1 MAPSSTTVTAL
12 PEVPA
17 KHDGFIPFVA
27 SHPEKSIIELLEPYK
42 QYDAKLREIYAQE
55 PQHPALADPF
65 VNVVPLFNGHEADL
79 KVRARDLSSESAE
92 EKDRYIMSLDGDD
105 RKQSG
110 APAVV
115 PNLKTFQQ
123 NLAVFSESSLVDL
136 DWNNVV
142 AAGSSVVTSLLPV
155 PEKYQSSKRA
165 LRQYYHEIVA
175 PASDVDLFLYGLSE
189 EDAIKKITQIET
201 KIRDSILTETTTI
214 RTKNAITIASQ
225 YPTRHV
231 QIVLRI
237 YKSVS
242 EILTGFD
249 VDCSCAAYD
258 GKQVYASPRA
268 IGAYMTQCNTID
280 LSRRSPSYES
290 RLSKYSHRGFEV
302 YWPLLDRSRIDP
314 TIFER
319 SFGRTVGLARL
330 LVLEKLPT
338 SSERDSYMAQ
348 RRKER
353 GRPALNTN
361 NRYSHRTWG
370 NLKDDHEDEIAEW
383 VEQDDVS
390 DYHTFTVPY
399 GVRFHAKK
407 IEKLLYTK
415 DLLLNAE
422 WNKPKDREVNLHRHP
437 AFFGF
442 AEDIIHDCC
451 GFCPAPFTPE
461 EHDVAETEGKIYV
474 SGGIS
479 FIKDDAGRQ
488 AIGSFN
494 PITDDDWT
502 DMAYVGNTARLCQAI
517 VDGDLE
523 HVQDWL
529 TQEGSDPNCRDYTG
543 RTPLHLAVQSSTPD
557 IVQALI
563 DRNARLVARLADG
576 RTALH
581 LAAARGNVK
590 MVNLILKR
598 SEANEEEEMSK
609 EDLRKEARTAASKEV
624 KSDDKSEVGDEDEQ
638 EEESD
643 GELIEDEES
652 DDDFKSTTTGSFLQV
667 KDKTS
672 EKEIDDEADEEP
684 DFYDVNVLAW
694 DTGCSPLH
702 LAIVNGHV
710 DVVRELVQ
718 SYGADVL
725 LPIKLL
731 NDYDK
736 SPRAAILTLALCLQL
751 PPEKAKTMTSTL
763 LELGASSAQADI
775 NQTTAL
781 HYFAGVN
788 PELLSILFEHDE
800 PVARRAINHLSVTG
814 SSWHPSS
821 QSPLMTAIESRNSIG
836 VMKLLNAGAKATIEF
851 SDWMKSITVKYDEFA
866 SRDSKQNQTAFAKD
880 LEQPIILAVQNEL
893 PSVAIELLNRGAD
906 PNTLTRDTKL
916 GVTDHWLRGYR
927 KMESL
932 LDLVQA
938 KLKTMKDFTALTDLK
953 QPELRVLDGEDYL
966 KELSEGTYKHFAGT
980 IALNQAKKTDQA
992 AQKQYE
998 LNLEDAKN
1006 KEGIAEKKKAVE
1018 GLLLEFEE
1026 LEALLL
1032 QKDSKKLVDLHPD
1045 LSHSARG
1052 TDRHTRSVDPP
1063 KPNPFKLEFGFK
1075 KVHDLDD
1082 EKRDAYLELFQ
1093 AAWAGNIET
1102 IKKLTLAPWGADSDR
1117 TPLKIAVTDD
1127 EGFSPFS
1134 IAVLRRHFA
1143 VAKAVLEIAKA
1154 QYKPTEAKGTERY
1167 NLAESEEDYSDED
1180 EDDSHDDIRIDKQII
1195 DTQFTIENIGEI
1207 STQVKSTTQPAEMI
1221 SWPCAVWRYFEAL
1234 PDGHVYYYGSSTRKA
1249 DLSKVDSLTQ
1259 FAILSNDHEL
1269 FKFLL
1274 ALPEYKIASMLEE
1287 VSRIPKFSRSDFEYA
1302 ISLGRFDLLGQMI
1315 KHAGAGLALDALVK
1329 KSGVKIEERPRYY
1342 QGLSIHGTKR
1352 SDWAA
1357 AGRRSQ
1363 MRTTVSESWPPALS
1377 AAANGNIESV
1387 EWFLGDT
1394 PARYYS
1400 EFAETNKADK
1410 RLQQLAQA
1418 NGGFDKVLST
1428 WLGARR
1434 DLIIHMA
1441 VLSKPSPDS
1450 ARLLEYLIKAVPD
1463 SLHTKSTKG
1472 HTPLALA
1479 FSLRRVAAA
1488 RTLIAAGADQTSR
1501 DHSGNNILHIL
1512 FNGIKSQ
1519 AKTNLDSLQKML
1531 ELIDPRLVSSLLTE
1545 RSQDGPGAATPLAL
1559 WLHLGN
1565 RGEVHHFGWHGHRP
1579 GAENK
1584 NNETVEKVAML
1595 RAILDFS
1602 SKTGYENL
1610 ELLDGAGDTP
1620 VHMATRLQLHD
1631 CLKLMLERRPDLL
1644 YRENATGRTPAEMAE
1659 DAYIAERVK
1668 NVPQFEKVN
1677 TSIVDRPQES
1687 FVEGAENEAKKPT
1700 EREKI
1705 WTLFRTILAEKPA
1718 KRRLVSLFEANEVA
1732 KRLALRKK
1740 KAARDGTG
1748 RPTVDANGQEQ
1759 EGQEATEDEVSKF
1772 YSTAAGWDEEDAKDE

>member
-1 MAPSSTTVTAL
+1 MASSTTTTL

-27 SHPEKSIIELLEPYK
+27 SHPDKSIVELLEPYK

-55 PQHPALADPF
+55 PQHPALANPF

-92 EKDRYIMSLDGDD
+92 EKDRYIMSLDDED

-115 PNLKTFQQ
+115 PDLKTFQQ
-123 NLAVFSESSLVDL
+123 NLTVFSESSLVDL

-155 PEKYQSSKRA
+155 PEKYKSSKRA

-189 EDAIKKITQIET
+189 EEAVKKIIQIET
-201 KIRDSILTETTTI
+201 KIRDAILTETTTV

-258 GKQVYASPRA
+258 GKQ
-268 IGAYMTQCNTID
+268 
-280 LSRRSPSYES
+280 
-290 RLSKYSHRGFEV
+290 YSHRGFEV

-319 SFGRTVGLARL
+319 SFARTVGLARL

-338 SSERDSYMAQ
+338 SSERDSYMDQ

-353 GRPALNTN
+353 GRPTLNTH

-399 GVRFHAKK
+399 GVKFHAKK

-442 AEDIIHDCC
+442 AEDVIHDCC
-451 GFCPAPFTPE
+451 GFCPTPFTPE
-461 EHDVAETEGKIYV
+461 EHDAAETESKIYV
-474 SGGIS
+474 SGEIS

-502 DMAYVGNTARLCQAI
+502 DMAYVGNTAQLCQAI

-529 TQEGSDPNCRDYTG
+529 SQEGSDPNCRDYTG
-543 RTPLHLAVQSSTPD
+543 RTPLHLAVQSSTPE

-563 DRNARLVARLADG
+563 DRGARLVARLADG

-581 LAAARGNVK
+581 LAAARGNVE
-590 MVNLILKR
+590 MVSMIMQR
-598 SEANEEEEMSK
+598 SEANEEDEIKK
-609 EDLRKEARTAASKEV
+609 EDLRKEVRIAARNVV
-624 KSDDKSEVGDEDEQ
+624 KPDDKSEADEEHEQ
-638 EEESD
+638 DKESD
-643 GELIEDEES
+643 GELIDDEQS
-652 DDDFKSTTTGSFLQV
+652 NDDFRSTTTSSFVQV

-672 EKEIDDEADEEP
+672 EKEVDDDADEEP

-710 DVVRELVQ
+710 DVVKELVQ

-736 SPRAAILTLALCLQL
+736 SPRAAILTLALSLQL
-751 PPEKAKTMTSTL
+751 PLEKAKKMTETL

-788 PELLSILFEHDE
+788 PELLPVLFEHDE
-800 PVARRAINHLSVTG
+800 PAAKRSINHLSVTG
-814 SSWHPSS
+814 SAWSPFS
-821 QSPLMTAIESRNSIG
+821 QSPLMTAIESRNTIG
-836 VMKLLNAGAKATIEF
+836 VMKLLNAGAKTTIEF

-866 SRDSKQNQTAFAKD
+866 SRDSKQNQSAFVRD
-880 LEQPIILAVQNEL
+880 LEQPIILAVQNKL
-893 PSVAIELLNRGAD
+893 PSVAIELLSRGAD
-906 PNTLTRDTKL
+906 PNTLTKDTKQCI
-916 GVTDHWLRGYR
+916 TDEWMRSYR

-932 LDLVQA
+932 LDLVQE
-938 KLKTMKDFTALTDLK
+938 KLKTLREFTALTELK
-953 QPELRVLDGEDYL
+953 QPDPRVVDGEDYL
-966 KELSEGTYKHFAGT
+966 KELREGTYKHFAGN
-980 IALNQAKKTDQA
+980 IALNRAKKTDEV

-998 LNLEDAKN
+998 RNLEDAKN
-1006 KEGIAEKKKAVE
+1006 KKGITEKKRAVE
-1018 GLLLEFEE
+1018 GLILEFEK
-1026 LEALLL
+1026 LEALLV
-1032 QKDSKKLVDLHPD
+1032 QKESKTLKELHPD
-1045 LSHSARG
+1045 LDLSKSNRG
-1052 TDRHTRSVDPP
+1052 TNWNTRSQDP
-1063 KPNPFKLEFGFK
+1063 KPNPFKLEFGFN

-1093 AAWAGNIET
+1093 AVWAGDIDS
-1102 IKKLTLAPWGADSDR
+1102 IKKFTLAPWGDDSDR

-1134 IAVLRRHFA
+1134 IAILRHHFP
-1143 VAKAVLEIAKA
+1143 VAKALLEIAKA
-1154 QYKPTEAKGTERY
+1154 QYKPTEAKGTEIY
-1167 NLAESEEDYSDED
+1167 NLAESDDEYSEEE
-1180 EDDSHDDIRIDKQII
+1180 EDDSDNDIRIDKQII
-1195 DTQFTIENIGEI
+1195 DKPFTIENIGEI
-1207 STQVKSTTQPAEMI
+1207 STQVKSTTQPAEI
-1221 SWPCAVWRYFEAL
+1221 LSWSCDVWKYFEVL
-1234 PDGHVYYYGSSTRKA
+1234 PDGRVYFYGSSTRKA
-1249 DLSKVDSLTQ
+1249 DLHKVDSLLK
-1259 FAILSNDHEL
+1259 FAIFSNDDEL

-1274 ALPEYKIASMLEE
+1274 ALSTEYKSASVEE
-1287 VSRIPKFSRSDFEYA
+1287 MPRVPTFSNSDFEYA
-1302 ISLGRFDLLGQMI
+1302 IGLGRFDLLGQMI

-1342 QGLSIHGTKR
+1342 QGLSVHGTKR

-1394 PARYYS
+1394 PTRLYL

-1410 RLQQLAQA
+1410 RLRQLAQA

-1441 VLSKPSPDS
+1441 VLSKPSSDS
-1450 ARLLEYLIKAVPD
+1450 VRLLEYLIKAVPD

-1472 HTPLALA
+1472 YTPLALA
-1479 FSLRRVAAA
+1479 FALRRVAAA
-1488 RTLIAAGADQTSR
+1488 RTLIAAGADQTTR

-1512 FNGIKSQ
+1512 FNGINSQ
-1519 AKTNLDSLQKML
+1519 ALFHGINSPAKTKKDGLQKML

-1559 WLHLGN
+1559 WLHSSNQSGYYYF
-1565 RGEVHHFGWHGHRP
+1565 GHHRSGT
-1579 GAENK
+1579 ENQ
-1584 NNETVEKVAML
+1584 NNETEEKVATL
-1595 RAILDFS
+1595 RTILDFS
-1602 SKTGYENL
+1602 SKTGYEHL

-1620 VHMATRLQLHD
+1620 VHMATKLQLHD
-1631 CLKLMLERRPDLL
+1631 SLKLMLERRPDLL

-1668 NVPQFEKVN
+1668 DVPQFHKNN
-1677 TSIVDRPQES
+1677 TSITDRSQES
-1687 FVEGAENEAKKPT
+1687 FVEGAEDDAKKAT

-1705 WTLFRTILAEKPA
+1705 WTLCRTILADKPA
-1718 KRRLVSLFEANEVA
+1718 RRRLVSLFEANEVA
-1732 KRLALRKK
+1732 KRLASRKK
-1740 KAARDGTG
+1740 KSARDATG
-1748 RPTVDANGQEQ
+1748 RPVVDANGQ
-1759 EGQEATEDEVSKF
+1759 GQEVEETTEDEVSKF
-1772 YSTAAGWDEEDAKDE
+1772 YSTAAGWDEDDAMDDEQ